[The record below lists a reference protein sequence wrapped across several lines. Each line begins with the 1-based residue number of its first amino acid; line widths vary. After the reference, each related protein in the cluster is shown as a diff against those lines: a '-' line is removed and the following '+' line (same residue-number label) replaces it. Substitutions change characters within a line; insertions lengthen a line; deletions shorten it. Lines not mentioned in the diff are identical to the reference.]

1 MKWTGGNHQQPWTV
15 FAWVVIALTMN
26 AAKTLDWKMRPT
38 AFDCITCC
46 MCSTAAADM
55 GQRHIG
61 YLDKYTL
68 LFHPHSID
76 VMHWCIRIVVLFFC
90 FSLACIF
97 FFAHSACLSRPFGIV
112 LCFFAP
118 LHPEF
123 MYPTSANWIGTT
135 LVGVCVWMPPYLH
148 CAHVLCHKEQSVIL
162 CALTLSRLAYQQ
174 HKQHVR
180 IYDKIVV
187 DGENEAKG
195 TRRRE
200 ATNS

>member
-1 MKWTGGNHQQPWTV
+1 MQQKRSIGKCGQQHS
-15 FAWVVIALTMN
+15 IALH
-26 AAKTLDWKMRPT
+26 AACAALLLLTWVKGISGTLTNTR
-38 AFDCITCC
+38 CC
-46 MCSTAAADM
+46 S
-55 GQRHIG
+55 
-61 YLDKYTL
+61 
-68 LFHPHSID
+68 
-76 VMHWCIRIVVLFFC
+76 IRIQSMSCTDAFVLLCYFFC
-90 FSLACIF
+90 FSLSCIF